1 MKEREEEN
9 LRERLLLEA
18 AGRGERE
25 AFARLLEGCQS
36 RFLVL
41 LLRMGIERSE
51 AEHLLLEAFWKVWKG
66 APRFR
71 GECLASTWITRI
83 VLNTALKALAKKNPI
98 DWKGELLEERWEDHS
113 PGPAE
118 TLERKERTL
127 LVQEALD
134 TLPPR
139 GRVVLIL
146 KHSEGL
152 SYSEIAQVME
162 TTPSAVESLLSRS
175 RKQLFERLK
184 TLQETTKGFPVSGV

>member
-1 MKEREEEN
+1 M
-9 LRERLLLEA
+9 
-18 AGRGERE
+18 
-25 AFARLLEGCQS
+25 
-36 RFLVL
+36 
-41 LLRMGIERSE
+41 
-51 AEHLLLEAFWKVWKG
+51 
-66 APRFR
+66 
-71 GECLASTWITRI
+71 ASTWITRI
-83 VLNTALKALAKKNPI
+83 VLNTALKALAKKTPI
-98 DWKGELLEERWEDHS
+98 DSKGELLEERWEDQA
-113 PGPAE
+113 PGPVE